1 MAGGNYHVFWNAFLI
16 SLVPGVIVLF
26 LTWWLR
32 KKNVSLFIKLLPCL
46 LTVISSLVIFYVSIE
61 FIRGFEGAAYGIL
74 AFFLLG
80 AAAYFLATK
89 RITVISNTKKG

>member
-1 MAGGNYHVFWNAFLI
+1 MFFGMPFLI
-16 SLVPGVIVLF
+16 SLIPGIIVLF

-46 LTVISSLVIFYVSIE
+46 LTVISSLVIFYASIE
-61 FIRGFEGAAYGIL
+61 FVRGFEGAAYGIL
-74 AFFLLG
+74 AFFLLCFG

-89 RITVISNTKKG
+89 RITVIPNTKKG

>member
-1 MAGGNYHVFWNAFLI
+1 MFFGMPFLI
-16 SLVPGVIVLF
+16 SLIPGIIVLF

-46 LTVISSLVIFYVSIE
+46 LTVISSFVIFYVSLE

-74 AFFLLG
+74 AFFLLCFG
-80 AAAYFLATK
+80 VVAYFLATK

>member
-1 MAGGNYHVFWNAFLI
+1 MFFGMPFLI
-16 SLVPGVIVLF
+16 SLIPGIIVLF

-46 LTVISSLVIFYVSIE
+46 LTVISSFVIFYVSLE

-74 AFFLLG
+74 AIFLLCFG
-80 AAAYFLATK
+80 VVAYFLATK